1 MIEIPKQIGT
11 YKIFG
16 KLGAGGYG
24 QVFVG
29 RDIKTLQNYA
39 IKVSADHESTAK
51 EYKILKTLS
60 SLPEFMK
67 VHEFGNFGEFDFI
80 VMEFLG
86 KNFQYK
92 ENDAILS
99 LRTVASIG
107 IEILDRIE
115 KMHSFEIIHKDIKP
129 SQFLLSSDRRKI
141 LLVDYGMATFYKEDG
156 KHKSFKTRCN
166 FKGSVMFA
174 SINNHM
180 GFRQSRRDDLECL
193 CYSLIYLL
201 KGQLPWGVDSRIQGF
216 KKWKMILN
224 QKVNTK
230 KDYLFQD
237 VPPEFESFYKYT
249 RRLLYDQVPNYSYLK
264 SFLQKFIT
272 TEPLYSNF
280 DWIQNPNIFNK
291 VESHVEIS
299 GEKCVLHL
307 KNIDGEFFSRR
318 RNGKANI
325 CSIRQGNK
333 SVTFKCNGQ
342 DLIGNDGSEAS
353 NDKLEGRRE
362 VTGDGSTESIGN
374 SDVKPKKKRSK
385 TSCRKHEHRG
395 TKQRIKTCD
404 KIIDIMKRNE
414 GELSSQPVKSPT
426 YILPDIS
433 IGPSDSLMSSNR
445 DDEVG
450 TPKANLPEFKDK
462 FGVLKGRKEFIELKN
477 MSGQDDKCCLF

>member
-1 MIEIPKQIGT
+1 M
-11 YKIFG
+11 
-16 KLGAGGYG
+16 
-24 QVFVG
+24 
-29 RDIKTLQNYA
+29 QNFA

-67 VHEFGNFGEFDFI
+67 VYEFGNFGTFDFI

-92 ENDAILS
+92 ENDVILS
-99 LRTVASIG
+99 LRTVAAIG

-115 KMHSFEIIHKDIKP
+115 KMHSLEIIHKDIKP
-129 SQFLLSSDRRKI
+129 SQFLLSSDRRNI
-141 LLVDYGMATFYKEDG
+141 VLVDYGMATYYREDG

-201 KGQLPWGVDSRIQGF
+201 KGELPWGVDNRIQGF
-216 KKWKMILN
+216 KKWKLILN
-224 QKVNTK
+224 QKVHTK

-237 VPPEFESFYKYT
+237 TPSEFESFYKYT

-264 SFLQKFIT
+264 SLLQKFIT
-272 TEPLYSNF
+272 TDPLYNNF
-280 DWIQNPNIFNK
+280 DWITNPNLFSK
-291 VESHVEIS
+291 VESHVEIT
-299 GEKCVLHL
+299 GKKCVLHL

-318 RNGKANI
+318 RNGKANV
-325 CSIRQGNK
+325 CSIREGNK
-333 SVTFKCNGQ
+333 SVTFKHNGKTF
-342 DLIGNDGSEAS
+342 ISKNESEAS
-353 NDKLEGRRE
+353 DDKFEARRE
-362 VTGDGSTESIGN
+362 ISAEGSTESIGN
-374 SDVKPKKKRSK
+374 SDVKTKKKRSK
-385 TSCRKHEHRG
+385 TSCRKNEHRG
-395 TKQRIKTCD
+395 KKKRIQTCD
-404 KIIDIMKRNE
+404 KIIEILKRDE
-414 GELSSQPVKSPT
+414 GEDLIQPVKAPT

-433 IGPSDSLMSSNR
+433 IGISESLLSENR
-445 DDEVG
+445 EDDAG

-462 FGVLKGRKEFIELKN
+462 AGVLKGRNEFIDLKN
-477 MSGQDDKCCLF
+477 ESCQDDKCSLF